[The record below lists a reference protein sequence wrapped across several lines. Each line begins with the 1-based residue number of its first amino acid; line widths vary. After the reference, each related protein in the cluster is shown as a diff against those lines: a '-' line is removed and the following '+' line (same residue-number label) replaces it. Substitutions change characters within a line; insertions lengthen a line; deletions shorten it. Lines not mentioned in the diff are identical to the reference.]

1 MARGGRS
8 LRKVAD
14 CLKQLPSTASREI
27 QTRYNVRYLSSCGIL
42 MTRLPPLLG
51 SATPGLGTGTMLPA
65 RSFFNLAE
73 SLSKRKEYSE
83 RRIIGYS
90 MQEIYDVVA
99 GVENYRHFV
108 PWCKKSDVVFKRS
121 GFSKAKLTVGFS
133 PVVENYTSL
142 ITTVRPHLVKASCSD
157 GKLFNHLETVWR
169 FSPGLPGYPRTC
181 TVDFAISFEFR
192 SLLHSQLAHVFFD
205 EVVKQMVSAFER
217 RASKVYGAE
226 TAIPRELMFHE
237 VHHT

>member
-1 MARGGRS
+1 MARGGRG
-8 LRKVAD
+8 LRRVAEFFR
-14 CLKQLPSTASREI
+14 QLPSPASRRE
-27 QTRYNVRYLSSCGIL
+27 RSGSGARYLTSCGIL
-42 MTRLPPLLG
+42 MTRTPPLLG
-51 SATPGLGTGTMLPA
+51 VAVPGRATVLPT
-65 RSFFNLAE
+65 RSFFNLTD
-73 SLSKRKEYSE
+73 SFSKRREYSE

-90 MQEIYDVVA
+90 MQEIYEVVA
-99 GVENYRHFV
+99 GVENYRLFV
-108 PWCKKSDVVFKRS
+108 PWCTKSEVVFSRS
-121 GFSKAKLTVGFS
+121 GFCKAKLTVGFP

-142 ITTVRPHLVKASCSD
+142 VTTVRPHLVKASCSE

-181 TVDFAISFEFR
+181 TVDFSISFEFR

-217 RASKVYGAE
+217 RASKIHGAE

>member
-1 MARGGRS
+1 MCVC
-8 LRKVAD
+8 VA
-14 CLKQLPSTASREI
+14 CQ
-27 QTRYNVRYLSSCGIL
+27 
-42 MTRLPPLLG
+42 
-51 SATPGLGTGTMLPA
+51 
-65 RSFFNLAE
+65 
-73 SLSKRKEYSE
+73 
-83 RRIIGYS
+83 
-90 MQEIYDVVA
+90 
-99 GVENYRHFV
+99 
-108 PWCKKSDVVFKRS
+108 
-121 GFSKAKLTVGFS
+121 
-133 PVVENYTSL
+133 
-142 ITTVRPHLVKASCSD
+142 ASCSD

-217 RASKVYGAE
+217 RASKIHGAE